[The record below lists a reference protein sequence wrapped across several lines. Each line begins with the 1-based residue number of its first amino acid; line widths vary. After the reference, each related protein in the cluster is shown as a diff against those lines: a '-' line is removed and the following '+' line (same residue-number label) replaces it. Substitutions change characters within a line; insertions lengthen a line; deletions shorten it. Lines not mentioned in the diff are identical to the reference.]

1 MEGLAGAASI
11 IAVIQVAD
19 RILTLCGNYALAV
32 KDAKKDIE
40 RLMTEVASL
49 DNVLKRVD
57 GMAKSDAMN
66 LYISHSVVKE
76 LGGTI
81 RGCRSTLCELEA
93 QLDPGKRHKLMSH
106 FGIRAL
112 KWPFK
117 SKDVINI
124 IETLNRHKCTIILA
138 LNLDQR

>member
-40 RLMTEVASL
+40 YLMTEVASL
-49 DNVLKRVD
+49 DNVLMRVD
-57 GMAKSDAMN
+57 GMAKSDVMN
-66 LYISHSVVKE
+66 LYISHSVVEE

-81 RGCRSTLCELEA
+81 
-93 QLDPGKRHKLMSH
+93 
-106 FGIRAL
+106 
-112 KWPFK
+112 
-117 SKDVINI
+117 
-124 IETLNRHKCTIILA
+124 
-138 LNLDQR
+138 

>member
-49 DNVLKRVD
+49 SNVLKRVD
-57 GMAKSDAMN
+57 DMAKSDAMK
-66 LYISHSVVKE
+66 LYTSRSVAEE
-76 LGGTI
+76 LDGII
-81 RGCRSTLCELEA
+81 RGCRSTLCELKV
-93 QLDPGKRHKLMSH
+93 QLDPGKRHKLTSH
-106 FGIRAL
+106 FGI
-112 KWPFK
+112 
-117 SKDVINI
+117 
-124 IETLNRHKCTIILA
+124 
-138 LNLDQR
+138 